1 MRHYVAIVEDSGP
14 DKAVGIWFPDL
25 PGCFSAGDDVDEA
38 LHNAEEALALYAEA
52 EAKLG
57 RAVPLART
65 LSALRSDPSAAS
77 DLREHMV
84 ALVPLKDMSAHAA
97 VLDPDRVADF
107 RCYSGARSNGIR
119 DRHDRDG
126 ARA

>member
-1 MRHYVAIVEDSGP
+1 M
-14 DKAVGIWFPDL
+14 
-25 PGCFSAGDDVDEA
+25 DEA
-38 LHNAEEALALYAEA
+38 LHNAEQALALYAEA
-52 EAKLG
+52 EAKHG
-57 RAVPLART
+57 RVVPIPRT
-65 LSALRSDPSAAS
+65 LSELRSDPSSAS
-77 DLREHMV
+77 DLREHRV
-84 ALVPLKDMSAHAA
+84 ALVPLKHTSAHAA